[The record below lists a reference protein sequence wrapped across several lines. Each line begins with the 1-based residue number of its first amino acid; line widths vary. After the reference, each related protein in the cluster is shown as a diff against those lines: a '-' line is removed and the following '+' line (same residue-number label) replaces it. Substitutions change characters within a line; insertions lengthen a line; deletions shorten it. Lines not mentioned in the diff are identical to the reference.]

1 MTELIEI
8 DLTDVEQESYIRTYI
23 SDNMLDT
30 SLEQYIHILN
40 ITDNVAEASKA
51 AILNEFINIAVT
63 KTFK

>member
-30 SLEQYIHILN
+30 SLEQYINILN